1 MISRYDA
8 HNFVAHFFIQESLLM
23 VTGPHNKTTDKVT
36 KAAHEAIDKMAT
48 SADQVERRIRQT
60 ATDAQVNMR
69 GTTDRAQRMS
79 EDVITDIRQYMY
91 ERPVASI
98 VMAFAAGIIF
108 SAILRR

>member
-1 MISRYDA
+1 MISQYDA
-8 HNFVAHFFIQESLLM
+8 HHFIAYFFIQESLLM
-23 VTGPHNKTTDKVT
+23 VTEPHNKTTDKVT

-60 ATDAQVNMR
+60 AAEAQVNMR